1 MSDSDQY
8 LTEPVTTRL
17 ATRVDFPTIARL
29 AELDSGHVP
38 RGRVLLA
45 ECRGSIV
52 AAISL
57 ETGAVFA
64 DPFVSTSGVV
74 KKLRAEAAELDLADA
89 PETRRRSSLI
99 ARVRD
104 ARRRRQPGLRTTS

>member
-1 MSDSDQY
+1 MTASDEY
-8 LTEPVTTRL
+8 LTEPMTTRL
-17 ATRVDFPTIARL
+17 ATPADLPTITRL

-45 ECRGSIV
+45 EHRGRVV

-64 DPFVSTSGVV
+64 DPFVSTAGLV
-74 KKLRAEAAELDLADA
+74 KNLRAEAAEMDLADV

-104 ARRRRQPGLRTTS
+104 VRRRRQPGLRTTS